1 MSVFST
7 ENQMEEM
14 RQILYNYSKL
24 PFSTGSIPGMLMES
38 ALAHAHGG
46 VVLNTYD
53 FVDVVD
59 PGSRCGWQV
68 KSTKAQTPITWK
80 RAKIGDAPRLIDES
94 RRSQGG
100 LQRLGNTIIE
110 FYNAHARESLDKY
123 GLNEIGYARLILARD
138 GTATYY
144 ERLLCDKDNPDIFDP
159 SDFRWSWSTPK
170 VTRRKEQLPA
180 LQGIHALSSKKWWA
194 WHGLGENQLH
204 FTGESEWWPDGAAPN
219 TFSFQMP
226 SDKEKLSVNQFID
239 LLKLDA

>member
-110 FYNAHARESLDKY
+110 FCNAHARESLDKY

-170 VTRRKEQLPA
+170 VTKRKEQLPA
-180 LQGIHALSSKKWWA
+180 LQGIQLCPPRNG
-194 WHGLGENQLH
+194 GLG
-204 FTGESEWWPDGAAPN
+204 TGWARINCTSLANPN
-219 TFSFQMP
+219 GGQTGLPPIRFRSRCHP
-226 SDKEKLSVNQFID
+226 IKRSYLWTNS
-239 LLKLDA
+239 